1 MDPAT
6 ATLVTT
12 LGSSFLQ
19 SIFAPPQQPQ
29 LSQAQIAAI
38 LEQRRQQ
45 EAATQRNWLIG
56 GGLAAVAL
64 VAYLML
70 SRK

>member
-6 ATLVTT
+6 AALITT
-12 LGSSFLQ
+12 LGQGFLQ
-19 SIFAPPQQPQ
+19 SIFAPPQSG

-56 GGLAAVAL
+56 GGLVAAAV
-64 VAYLML
+64 VAYLVV